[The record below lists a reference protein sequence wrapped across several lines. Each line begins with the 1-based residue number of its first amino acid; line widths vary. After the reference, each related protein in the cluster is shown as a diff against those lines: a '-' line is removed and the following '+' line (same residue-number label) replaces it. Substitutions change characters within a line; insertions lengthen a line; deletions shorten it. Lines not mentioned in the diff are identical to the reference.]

1 MIATYESIMDAALQL
16 NPGDRCRVAAGLW
29 DSVSNPP
36 HELED
41 DDLEAV
47 LNQRE
52 AELDQDPSL
61 EISHQE
67 FMAHFEDRRQ
77 S

>member
-29 DSVSNPP
+29 DSLATAGP
-36 HELED
+36 ED
-41 DDLEAV
+41 DGDALEAI

-52 AELDQDPSL
+52 SEMDQDPSQ

-67 FMAHFEDRRQ
+67 FMAHFENRRQ
-77 S
+77 P

>member
-16 NPGDRCRVAAGLW
+16 NPGDRCRIAAGLW
-29 DSVSNPP
+29 ESVGSPP
-36 HELED
+36 HALEE

-52 AELDQDPSL
+52 AEMDQDPSL
-61 EISHQE
+61 EISHQQ
-67 FMAHFEDRRQ
+67 FMAHFAARRKA
-77 S
+77 

>member
-16 NPGDRCRVAAGLW
+16 TPGDRCRIAAGLW
-29 DSVSNPP
+29 DSVGTSP
-36 HELED
+36 HELEG

-52 AELDQDPSL
+52 AELDKDPSL
-61 EISHQE
+61 EISHQQ
-67 FMAHFEDRRQ
+67 FMAHFAARRKA
-77 S
+77 

>member
-16 NPGDRCRVAAGLW
+16 NPGDRCRVASGLW
-29 DSVSNPP
+29 DSIGSSGHEVEGD
-36 HELED
+36 ELE
-41 DDLEAV
+41 AM

-52 AELDQDPSL
+52 AEMDQDPSM

-67 FMAHFEDRRQ
+67 FMAHFSARRKA
-77 S
+77 